1 MVFDLGNWAAC
12 GECGHLHSTSAE
24 LDNETPINVLI
35 TEWKGLSTGE
45 HSHRVEVANLFTNS
59 LEVLKTLYAQ
69 SHKNN
74 ELTVLIDL
82 GRYASLLG
90 HPPSA
95 VIDKLKKLS
104 SAVLA
109 MREPLHLA
117 GSISGSPRSTAES
130 LP

>member
-1 MVFDLGNWAAC
+1 MRLQHMDAPSSLDFQWAVLGT
-12 GECGHLHSTSAE
+12 LHS
-24 LDNETPINVLI
+24 PP
-35 TEWKGLSTGE
+35 EWKGLSTGE

-117 GSISGSPRSTAES
+117 GSISGSPRATAES